1 MQLFEDTIMACQA
14 QILITTE
21 ISVGRMMQVSP
32 DTTQAAV
39 SMPECDDLALVHATK
54 NGDTDAF
61 EELVKRY
68 DRRLLRISQNLTH
81 NREDAEDA
89 VQEAFLKAFQHIEQ
103 FRENSKFS
111 TWLIRIALN
120 ESFLKLRKQRL
131 TSAIFAD
138 NSIDGEVDDFPMDVA
153 DWAPNPE
160 DLYKAT
166 ELREILRKS
175 LQELSPALSAVFVL
189 QDMEGFSLEET
200 AELLDLSLTA
210 VKARSRRA
218 RLQLREHLT
227 PYFKRGLPSAG
238 PNGHTTPVFH
248 RGKTGESTI

>member
-1 MQLFEDTIMACQA
+1 MASQA
-14 QILITTE
+14 QLLITTE
-21 ISVGRMMQVSP
+21 TSVGRMTQVSR

-39 SMPECDDLALVHATK
+39 SKPECDDLALVHATK

-61 EELVKRY
+61 QELVKRY

-103 FRENSKFS
+103 FRETSKLS

-131 TSAIFAD
+131 TSAIFSN
-138 NSIDGEVDDFPMDVA
+138 NSVDGEVNNFPMDVA

-175 LQELSPALSAVFVL
+175 LQELSLALSAVFVL
-189 QDMEGFSLEET
+189 QDIEGFSLQET

-218 RLQLREHLT
+218 RLQLRELLT
-227 PYFKRGLPSAG
+227 PYFKRGKTTAG
-238 PNGHTTPVFH
+238 PNGHITAVFD
-248 RGKTGESTI
+248 RGKVSEITI